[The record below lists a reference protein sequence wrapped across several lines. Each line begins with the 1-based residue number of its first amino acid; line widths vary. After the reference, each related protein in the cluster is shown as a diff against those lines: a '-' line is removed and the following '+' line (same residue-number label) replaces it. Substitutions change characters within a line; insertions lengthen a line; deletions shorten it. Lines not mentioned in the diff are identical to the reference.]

1 MRKYRLNED
10 NLPKRLSV
18 WFSRKINA
26 QIDAIETYNQDNIDG
41 LSQWKDYLYGLR
53 SYISNPVIAWDYTNK
68 YQHYR
73 NGATYLN
80 ELGYNAIFMVMANTN
95 TQQTYVSVFWINLKP
110 EEFGLK
116 VPPTLNENAQ
126 STTKIVYHLKESQ
139 LRKIVKESI
148 RKILNIA

>member
-1 MRKYRLNED
+1 MRKYQLNED
-10 NLPKRLSV
+10 KLPKRLSV

-26 QIDAIETYNQDNIDG
+26 QITAIETYNQDNIDS
-41 LSQWKDYLYGLR
+41 LSQWKDYLNGLR

-73 NGATYLN
+73 NGTTYLN
-80 ELGYNAIFMVMANTN
+80 ELGYNAIFTVMANTK

-116 VPPTLNENAQ
+116 VPPMLSENKQ
-126 STTKIVYHLKESQ
+126 PVNKIVYHLKESQ
-139 LRKIVKESI
+139 LRNIIRESI
-148 RKILNIA
+148 KRVLSL